1 MEEISVNQ
9 SLISLPSPDRG
20 DDMAK
25 DDYFVVMYQLLKI
38 LYDKLKQGKSIT
50 DEEFDQLSYKLN
62 ETYWNYIL
70 INMVNE
76 RLISG
81 VQPISTLNGENI
93 KTHNVQITPTGIE
106 YLFSSSMMERV
117 KNTLKDIKGIVP
129 GM

>member
-1 MEEISVNQ
+1 MEEISGNQ

-50 DEEFDQLSYKLN
+50 DEEFNQLSYKLN
-62 ETYWNYIL
+62 ENYWNYIL
-70 INMVNE
+70 INMANE
-76 RLISG
+76 GFISG
-81 VQPISTLNGENI
+81 VQPVSTLNGENI
-93 KTHNVQITPTGIE
+93 KTHNVQITPAGIE
-106 YLFSSSMMERV
+106 YLFSNSMMERV

>member
-50 DEEFDQLSYKLN
+50 DEEFNQLSYKLN
-62 ETYWNYIL
+62 ENYWNYIL
-70 INMVNE
+70 INMANE
-76 RLISG
+76 GFISG
-81 VQPISTLNGENI
+81 VQPVSTLNGENI
-93 KTHNVQITPTGIE
+93 KTHNVQITPAGIE
-106 YLFSSSMMERV
+106 YLFSNSMMERV

>member
-1 MEEISVNQ
+1 MEEVSGNQ

-76 RLISG
+76 GLISG

>member
-25 DDYFVVMYQLLKI
+25 DDYFVVMYQLLKN

-50 DEEFDQLSYKLN
+50 DEEFNQLSYKLN
-62 ETYWNYIL
+62 ENYWNYIL
-70 INMVNE
+70 INMANE
-76 RLISG
+76 GFISG
-81 VQPISTLNGENI
+81 VQPVSTLNGENI
-93 KTHNVQITPTGIE
+93 KTHNVQITPAGIE
-106 YLFSSSMMERV
+106 YLFSNSMMERV

>member
-1 MEEISVNQ
+1 MEEVSGNQ

-50 DEEFDQLSYKLN
+50 DEEFCQLSYKLN

-70 INMVNE
+70 INMTSE
-76 RLISG
+76 GFISG
-81 VQPISTLNGENI
+81 VQSISTLDGESVKI
-93 KTHNVQITPTGIE
+93 HNVKITPTGIE
-106 YLFSSSMMERV
+106 YLFSNSMMERV